1 MEKLYAVCWGSGS
14 VDDHGNAHAYSGIVG
29 VYKNKDDAKKA
40 LETYK
45 DETLKEVYEDI
56 DPDGDMPE
64 LVDDAN
70 IQVYGSIKEEYF
82 EIDYTLGTE
91 PVELYIGISETTL
104 N

>member
-14 VDDHGNAHAYSGIVG
+14 TDDRGNAHAYSGIVG
-29 VYKNKDDAKKA
+29 VYRNKDDAKKA

-45 DETLKEVYEDI
+45 DETLEEVMTDL
-56 DPDGDMPE
+56 DPDGEFPE
-64 LVDDAN
+64 EREGVH
-70 IQVYGSIKEEYF
+70 VYDSVKDEYF
-82 EIDYTLGTE
+82 EIDYILGTE

>member
-14 VDDHGNAHAYSGIVG
+14 VDDHGNAHAYSGIAG
-29 VYKNKDDAKKA
+29 VYRDKDDAKKA

-45 DETLKEVYEDI
+45 EETLEEVYNDL

-64 LVDDAN
+64 ERREV
-70 IQVYGSIKEEYF
+70 QVYGSVEDEYF